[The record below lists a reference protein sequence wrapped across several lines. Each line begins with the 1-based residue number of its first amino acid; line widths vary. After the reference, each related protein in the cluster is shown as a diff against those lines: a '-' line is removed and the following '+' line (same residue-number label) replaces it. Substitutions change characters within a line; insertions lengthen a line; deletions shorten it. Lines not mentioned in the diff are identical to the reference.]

1 MRGDKREQI
10 KCWLQG
16 CPDTFNPDINSNKID
31 IFKIPSL
38 HQACFFLCFFLF
50 LENVAEDDARSIDS
64 IRHYYSVWPA
74 CWIVF
79 SLLVFCSCRWAIMRC
94 HCHTR
99 PSNIIYTSVLRAAPG
114 LRGLRVL
121 QAWFHNAHGWSRP
134 SLLFFLL
141 AQIRAAKFLG
151 FRTRNSAARIGS
163 EHVFKKYLTK
173 EPERHATC
181 IRARLHLI
189 SLN

>member
-79 SLLVFCSCRWAIMRC
+79 SLLVFLFVSLGHNAMPLSYATVEHNLYVCSACG
-94 HCHTR
+94 
-99 PSNIIYTSVLRAAPG
+99 SGAPG
-114 LRGLRVL
+114 SSGSSSLIS
-121 QAWFHNAHGWSRP
+121 QCSRMVQTFAA
-134 SLLFFLL
+134 LLFISANPRSEIPRLPNP
-141 AQIRAAKFLG
+141 KFRCSHRQ
-151 FRTRNSAARIGS
+151 RTC
-163 EHVFKKYLTK
+163 V
-173 EPERHATC
+173 
-181 IRARLHLI
+181 
-189 SLN
+189 